1 VVALFGYDFL
11 LTAAGRP
18 VLVEVNANPM
28 LSPNNGWRANLP
40 VPLTLPLTLTLT
52 RCSRPTTTGALN
64 LPLPL
69 TLTLTLTLTVTRC
82 SRPTTAGA
90 LLFLRQP

>member
-1 VVALFGYDFL
+1 MVALFGYDFL

-40 VPLTLPLTLTLT
+40 LP
-52 RCSRPTTTGALN
+52 

-69 TLTLTLTLTVTRC
+69 TLTLTLTPALTVALPRH
-82 SRPTTAGA
+82 A
-90 LLFLRQP
+90 LLLARLAHDYLRLALDERWPPA

>member
-1 VVALFGYDFL
+1 MVALFGYDFL

-40 VPLTLPLTLTLT
+40 
-52 RCSRPTTTGALN
+52 
-64 LPLPL
+64 LPL
-69 TLTLTLTLTVTRC
+69 TLTLTLPLALTRC
-82 SRPTTAGA
+82 SRPTMTGA
-90 LLFLRQP
+90 LTYPYPYP